1 MSNKKEQ
8 KSPPV
13 IRNNDKLEKDVIQLN
28 SKIDEIYNSLLEVI
42 EKHCTSKE
50 ELETFQ
56 KEITSKVDEVND
68 SVNSKGNKN
77 SIANALHR
85 KANKTDL
92 LKVEE
97 ELVKYTSIGDKLD
110 EVLKNIGETKTFT

>member
-1 MSNKKEQ
+1 MDTSTTMDGAI
-8 KSPPV
+8 ST
-13 IRNNDKLEKDVIQLN
+13 LN
-28 SKIDEIYNSLLEVI
+28 SKIDDIYSSLLGVI
-42 EKHCTSKE
+42 EKHCAAKDD
-50 ELETFQ
+50 LEAFQ
-56 KEITSKVDEVND
+56 KHIENKVTELND

-97 ELVKYTSIGDKLD
+97 ELV
-110 EVLKNIGETKTFT
+110 